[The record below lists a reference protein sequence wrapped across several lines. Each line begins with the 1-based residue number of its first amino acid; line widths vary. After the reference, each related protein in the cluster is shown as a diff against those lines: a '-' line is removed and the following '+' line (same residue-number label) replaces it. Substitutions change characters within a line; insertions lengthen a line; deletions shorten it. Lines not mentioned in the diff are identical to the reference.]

1 MEKLTPARRGPIV
14 MIRRLPLALAV
25 TALAAAA
32 GAAADEPPS
41 AQPILSAP
49 AAGSDLP
56 DLGSPAA
63 QVLSRG
69 DEYRLG
75 AMVARELRDQNALLE
90 DPEVSEYINGIGQR
104 LASQS
109 AMGGEYFH
117 YFVIKDTTINAFA
130 VSGGFVFINGGL
142 VLATSSE
149 SELAGVMAHET
160 AHITQH
166 HIARMLA
173 DQSKQSLTTVATLI
187 GAILLGALG
196 GGGQAT
202 EGAIAAAQGL
212 AVQHQINFTR
222 DNEWEA
228 DRVGIGY
235 LAGAGFD
242 PYGMGNMFETM
253 ARHEGLAAT
262 YIPAMLID
270 HPVDSDRIAEQRA
283 RAAQFPPRKGD
294 DSQSYALI
302 RERVRVL
309 TAVGDVDLAV
319 QYAQKIAH
327 GGDNLGNRYGEA
339 IALMNSGQA
348 GEAVKILTPLL
359 QEHEGLTL
367 LHAALGQAQAKA
379 GHPDEA
385 LRTFKRAAEL
395 FPRNVP
401 VTVRYAETLMY
412 AGRPADAHT
421 MLLDLFNNV
430 PPTPD
435 QIRLTALAASAAGDP
450 GDAYYYMG
458 EYQISGGDLNLAVQQ
473 LQLALASPHIT
484 QIQRERYQARLDEL
498 RDYLASTRKRQLA
511 SDNQDQGQNQRRGG
525 GGR

>member
-1 MEKLTPARRGPIV
+1 M
-14 MIRRLPLALAV
+14 MRRLSVTLLAV
-25 TALAAAA
+25 LLTGATLASGLAAAA
-32 GAAADEPPS
+32 EGPATP
-41 AQPILSAP
+41 LSAP
-49 AAGSDLP
+49 PSGSDLP
-56 DLGSPAA
+56 DMGSPAA
-63 QVLSRG
+63 LMLSQT

-75 AMVARELRDQNALLE
+75 AMVAKEIRDQNLLVE
-90 DPEVSEYINGIGQR
+90 DPETSEYINGIGQR

-109 AMGGEYFH
+109 AMGGQDFH

-130 VSGGFVFINGGL
+130 VTGGYVFINAGL
-142 VLATSSE
+142 ILATSSE

-173 DQSKQSLTTVATLI
+173 DQSKQSLPTAAAMI

-196 GGGQAT
+196 GGQAV
-202 EGAIAAAQGL
+202 EGALAATQGM
-212 AVQHQINFTR
+212 AIQHQINFTR
-222 DNEWEA
+222 DSEWEA

-242 PYGMGNMFETM
+242 PNGMGTMFETM
-253 ARHEGLAAT
+253 MRHTGLAET

-270 HPVDSDRIAEQRA
+270 HPVDSERIAEQRS
-283 RAAQFPPRKGD
+283 RAAQFPPRKGK
-294 DSQSYALI
+294 DSLSYQLI

-309 TAVGDVDLAV
+309 TATGDVDMAL

-339 IALMNSGQA
+339 LALMNGNHTEVESS
-348 GEAVKILTPLL
+348 VKILQVLV
-359 QEHEGLTL
+359 QQHEGLTL
-367 LHAALGQAQAKA
+367 LYSALGQAQAKVGNTA
-379 GHPDEA
+379 EA
-385 LRTFKRAAEL
+385 LATFQRAETL

-401 VTVRYAETLMY
+401 VTVRYAETLMA
-412 AGRPADAHT
+412 AGRPAEAHN

-435 QIRLTALAASAAGDP
+435 QIRLTALAASAAGDA
-450 GDAYYYMG
+450 GDAYYYMA
-458 EYQISGGDLNLAVQQ
+458 EYQINNGDLYLAVQQ
-473 LQLALASPHIT
+473 LQLALASPHIS
-484 QIQRERYQARLDEL
+484 QIQRQRYQAQLDEV

-511 SDNQDQGQNQRRGG
+511 ADGGDQQGQGQGQRHGG
-525 GGR
+525 GN